1 MKKPGPVVDAI
12 LGTAFICGQKNGAY
26 ISLTPDQLDYYHNL
40 FRYPE
45 RLILDHETI
54 KAEPYLPAAKAPSI
68 VSQITSAD
76 IRRSDQDI
84 QDTGKRC
91 TTSLER

>member
-12 LGTAFICGQKNGAY
+12 LGTAFICGQKDGAY

-54 KAEPYLPAAKAPSI
+54 KAEPYLPATKTPSI
-68 VSQITSAD
+68 SSRITNAD
-76 IRRSDQDI
+76 NRRSEQEA
-84 QDTGKRC
+84 QDTGQRC
-91 TTSLER
+91 TSSPDR